1 MKALKFKMFFS
12 LLGAVLVLLLLCKVT
27 IEIRDN
33 YEDKEQDKYLLKMVE
48 ELSQIPRVKE
58 VVYRSGL
65 KFFDS
70 KKSYTINKKYVFIC
84 MYDKDGKLYPK
95 NQLTLVLLHEIAH
108 AICDEIG
115 HTKKFQEILDD
126 LLEEAHQKKL
136 YDPTI
141 APIIG
146 YCSHN

>member
-1 MKALKFKMFFS
+1 MLKFKTVFS
-12 LLGAVLVLLLLCKVT
+12 LMGSVLVLLLVFKIT
-27 IEIRDN
+27 MEIRDN
-33 YEDKEQDKYLLKMVE
+33 YEDKEQDPYLLKLVDQ
-48 ELSQIPRVKE
+48 LSQIPQVKE

-115 HTKKFQEILDD
+115 HTQKFQTILDE
-126 LLEEAHQKKL
+126 LLEEAHRLKL

-141 APIIG
+141 APISG
-146 YCSHN
+146 YCSHNV